1 MNEALFSLPIFPHN
15 FDNKVTIYSFGK
27 FNSKMPAAE
36 SLGRNSNLQ
45 KISCAALADL
55 EKGFKKLSTLGACL
69 QKFIIMGL
77 FITWIVKLS

>member
-1 MNEALFSLPIFPHN
+1 MLPSLTIFSQN
-15 FDNKVTIYSFGK
+15 FEHKVTIYRSGMT
-27 FNSKMPAAE
+27 NSKMPAAE
-36 SLGRNSNLQ
+36 ALGRNSNLQ

-55 EKGFKKLSTLGACL
+55 EKVSKKLRTLGACL